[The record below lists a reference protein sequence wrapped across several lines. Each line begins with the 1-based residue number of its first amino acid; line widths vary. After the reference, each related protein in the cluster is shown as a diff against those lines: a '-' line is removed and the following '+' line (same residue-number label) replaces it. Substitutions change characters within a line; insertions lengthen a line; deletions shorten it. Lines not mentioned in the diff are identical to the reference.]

1 MAAHI
6 VVAVIDSNP
15 SCFARLQYVI
25 VSRNNEKPIGIKAIA
40 SALGISI
47 GTVDR
52 ALHNRSG
59 ISAKT
64 RARVLNMA
72 EKLAYHPNLAARN
85 LKLNRRLRIGVFL
98 PQEIASYFDPLCE
111 GIRTTA
117 ADAQGL
123 DVGVDIFRYPRIGKG
138 DVELVELK
146 IKENYDGLILTP
158 GNSSQ
163 FEPLLSRVA
172 QRRTPVVFV
181 GSDLPRGERIASVTI
196 DATVSGGIA
205 AELLSRAI
213 RKEASV
219 AVITGNLD
227 TQDHA
232 EKLRGFAATLAL
244 VAPDLSL
251 LPTIETHER
260 PKEAYDATLK
270 LISRRPR
277 PEGIYINT
285 ANSLPVLR
293 ALEESKLLDQL
304 QIITT
309 DLYAELVP
317 FIERGKVLASLYQ
330 RPYTQGKTA
339 FEILVRFL
347 THQIAPEHATRL
359 APHIILRS
367 NLSLFTKNLYESEE
381 GAYG

>member
-1 MAAHI
+1 
-6 VVAVIDSNP
+6 
-15 SCFARLQYVI
+15 
-25 VSRNNEKPIGIKAIA
+25 
-40 SALGISI
+40 
-47 GTVDR
+47 
-52 ALHNRSG
+52 
-59 ISAKT
+59 
-64 RARVLNMA
+64 MA

-111 GIRTTA
+111 GIRATA
-117 ADAQGL
+117 ADAHGL
-123 DVGVDIFRYPRIGKG
+123 DVGVEIFRYPRIGKG
-138 DVELVELK
+138 DVELLESK
-146 IKENYDGLILTP
+146 IKESYDGLILTP

-163 FEPLLSRVA
+163 FEPLLLRIA
-172 QRRTPVVFV
+172 QKGTPVVFV
-181 GSDLPRGERIASVTI
+181 ASDLPRGERVASVTI

-213 RKEASV
+213 PKQASV
-219 AVITGNLD
+219 AVITGSLD

-244 VAPDLSL
+244 VAPQLSL

-270 LISRRPR
+270 LIGRRPR

-293 ALEESKLLDQL
+293 ALEESKLLDQM

-347 THQIAPEHATRL
+347 THRVAPEQATRL

-367 NLSLFTKNLYESEE
+367 NLSLFTKNLHESEE
-381 GAYG
+381 GATV

>member
-1 MAAHI
+1 LRTPKLAADRP
-6 VVAVIDSNP
+6 V
-15 SCFARLQYVI
+15 ARLQYVI
-25 VSRNNEKPIGIKAIA
+25 VSRNSKKPTGIKAIA
-40 SALGISI
+40 GALGISI

-52 ALHNRSG
+52 ALHNRPG

-64 RARVLNMA
+64 RVQVLNMA
-72 EKLAYHPNLAARN
+72 EKLAYQPNLAARN
-85 LKLNRRLRIGVFL
+85 LKLNRHLRIGVFL
-98 PQEIASYFDPLCE
+98 PQEIASFFDPLCE
-111 GIRTTA
+111 GVRSTA
-117 ADAQGL
+117 ADTHGL
-123 DVGVDIFRYPRIGKG
+123 DVGVEIFRYPRIGKG
-138 DVELVELK
+138 DVELLESK
-146 IKENYDGLILTP
+146 IKESYDGLILTP

-163 FEPLLSRVA
+163 FVPLLMRIA
-172 QRRTPVVFV
+172 QKRTPVVFV
-181 GSDLPRGERIASVTI
+181 GSDLPRAERVSSVTI

-205 AELLSRAI
+205 AELFSRTI
-213 RKEASV
+213 SKEGSV

-244 VAPDLSL
+244 IAPHLRL
-251 LPTIETHER
+251 KPTIETHER
-260 PKEAYDATLK
+260 PKEAFDATLK
-270 LISRRPR
+270 LIGRRPP

-293 ALEESKLLDQL
+293 ALEESKLLGQI

-317 FIERGKVLASLYQ
+317 FIEKGEVLASLYQ

-339 FEILVRFL
+339 FEVLVRFL
-347 THQIAPEHATRL
+347 TQQITPEQATRL

-367 NLSLFTKNLYESEE
+367 NLSLFTKNLHESEE
-381 GAYG
+381 HTRR

>member
-1 MAAHI
+1 
-6 VVAVIDSNP
+6 
-15 SCFARLQYVI
+15 
-25 VSRNNEKPIGIKAIA
+25 VSENSDKPTGIKAIA
-40 SALGISI
+40 NALGISI

-52 ALHNRSG
+52 ALHNRPG

-85 LKLNRRLRIGVFL
+85 LKLNRHLRIGVFL
-98 PQEIASYFDPLCE
+98 PQEIASYFDPLCQ
-111 GIRTTA
+111 GVRSTA
-117 ADAQGL
+117 ADAHGL
-123 DVGVDIFRYPRIGKG
+123 DVGVEIFRYPRIGKG
-138 DVELVELK
+138 DVELLEAKLK
-146 IKENYDGLILTP
+146 ESYDGLILTP

-163 FEPLLSRVA
+163 FEPLLMRIA
-172 QRRTPVVFV
+172 QRGTPVVFV
-181 GSDLPRGERIASVTI
+181 GSDLPRAERVASITI

-213 RKEASV
+213 RKEAAV

-244 VAPDLSL
+244 IAPHLWL

-260 PKEAYDATLK
+260 PREAFDATLK
-270 LISRRPR
+270 LIGRRPR

-317 FIERGKVLASLYQ
+317 FIEKGKVLASLYQ

-339 FEILVRFL
+339 FEVLVRFL
-347 THQIAPEHATRL
+347 THQIVPEQAIRL

-367 NLSLFTKNLYESEE
+367 NLSLFTKNLHESEE
-381 GAYG
+381 NARA